1 MLAGDTCSI
10 GGPVSIR
17 LLMNTPL
24 PECGAEE
31 QKYITRTAEAGAGG
45 GSRTHTGRETLRIF
59 IPAAA
64 FAALTE
70 APSAQRRVCGLDYP
84 FTFSRCSGLRCC
96 PSSLYTFPAE
106 ISIRAWLGIAIA
118 GFPEFGQF
126 CIAGFPAS
134 TQVSLSPLRMPFRH
148 ARVAVSSCLS

>member
-64 FAALTE
+64 FAALTKRRRRKVGF
-70 APSAQRRVCGLDYP
+70 AVWTIPSPCPGR
-84 FTFSRCSGLRCC
+84 SG
-96 PSSLYTFPAE
+96 
-106 ISIRAWLGIAIA
+106 
-118 GFPEFGQF
+118 
-126 CIAGFPAS
+126 
-134 TQVSLSPLRMPFRH
+134 V
-148 ARVAVSSCLS
+148 